1 MLAFK
6 DHKLK
11 SENNPIRFSTK
22 YTIKGKNVVN
32 IYCGFALN
40 DDEI

>member
-11 SENNPIRFSTK
+11 SENNPIRFSTE
-22 YTIKGKNVVN
+22 YTIKGKK
-32 IYCGFALN
+32 FASN
-40 DDEI
+40 DNEI